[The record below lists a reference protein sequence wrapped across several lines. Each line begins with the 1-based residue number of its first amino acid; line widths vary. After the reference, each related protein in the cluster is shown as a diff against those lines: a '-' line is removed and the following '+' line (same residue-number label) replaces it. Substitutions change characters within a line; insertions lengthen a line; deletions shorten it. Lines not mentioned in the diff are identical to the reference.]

1 MSEFQE
7 FHLKQGQYLTDSDV
21 VVQKNALTMLQAG
34 TGVGKT
40 TVVTEKFSKDYDYV
54 LVVIPS
60 VLKVTEL
67 KEAYKKQFSGTEYHF
82 FYDKHVPSETTFRKG
97 RKYVVICTYEKLEKV
112 RECLPKGYQDKTL
125 LVVDECHK
133 LYSAGSY
140 RYEAL
145 NSLLYSILKKKFPT
159 IVFLTATFTEHC
171 WKTLDIPLD
180 HTYTVYSENSLSR
193 NVEVVLLKK
202 GDQYSFVHLV
212 MDRINAMKK
221 EGKRGKILIR
231 LNNRKKCEMIAK
243 LFESMFKL
251 KVLVVHSKNKHEDA
265 VKEMF
270 HRQEIP
276 KDIDVVLSTSIMDEA
291 INLNNLQ
298 EEIDSVFVLGKDAHP
313 EELVQF
319 LGRLRNATV
328 PCFIVLHTNM
338 AVDTTVA
345 PEKLHDIYLKK
356 NMRFLEKINTV
367 SDLLIS
373 VYDDYQLVGDD
384 DEECE
389 KHSYASLYRK
399 VNTLNETFEY
409 FSGSKIFAVI
419 NGAVKKNIASIS
431 SAYYR
436 MDKACSYQN
445 FSYFKFR
452 IQELLPTC
460 NVTLREDHSLKT
472 DKSILSFLGAAKKTN
487 EQQKQDSIDT
497 AMEIFLSVE
506 PEIEDCKTEQ
516 EVKES
521 RNIRMSNRIDEDT
534 IYEDDE
540 YAIYED
546 DEYAIYED
554 DEGPEEPFAESHT
567 SQDLP
572 DRETESKIFLKNYGV
587 FILREQEED
596 DFYVQR
602 LVAKYVV
609 PYPEVTAELVST
621 IAILS
626 TYISNLEDIY
636 QILKR
641 NESEKVIMRAK
652 AYADNIVVQHFV
664 NRFYRYSSD
673 RYFGAH
679 RLRPDEAVTWI
690 TDAFTAVQK
699 KTNIPMKTFLDQK
712 LVSGMK
718 LDMRTKQMVIDPSKA
733 ANFFVR
739 FFAVKDRNAK
749 KPDLRYLE
757 FHGIVFGN
765 YQYLITAKK
774 QAKYKIVSPQF
785 QIGQRVFDSM
795 TGECVSDTP
804 CPLVRSR
811 LIIEEEEFF
820 DDVA

>member
-21 VVQKNALTMLQAG
+21 FVQKNALTMLQAG

-40 TVVTEKFSKDYDYV
+40 TVVTDKFSKDYDYV
-54 LVVIPS
+54 LMVMPS

-67 KEAYKKQFSGTEYHF
+67 KEAHKKQFSGTEYHF

-112 RECLPKGYQDKTL
+112 RECLPKGFEDKTL

-180 HTYTVYSENSLSR
+180 HTYTVYSENILNR

-212 MDRINAMKK
+212 VERVHTMKK
-221 EGKRGKILIR
+221 KGKRDKILIR
-231 LNNRKKCEMIAK
+231 LNNRKKCEMLAK

-265 VKEMF
+265 VKGMF
-270 HRQEIP
+270 QRQEIP

-298 EEIDSVFVLGKDAHP
+298 EEIDSVFILGKDAHP

-328 PCFIVLHTNM
+328 PCFVVLHTNM

-472 DKSILSFLGAAKKTN
+472 DKSILSFLGASKKTN

-506 PEIEDCKTEQ
+506 PDIEDCKTEQ
-516 EVKES
+516 EVKGS
-521 RNIRMSNRIDEDT
+521 LNIRMSNRIDEDT

-546 DEYAIYED
+546 DE
-554 DEGPEEPFAESHT
+554 GPEEQFAESHT
-567 SQDLP
+567 SQDLL
-572 DRETESKIFLKNYGV
+572 DRETESKILLKNYGV
-587 FILREQEED
+587 FILREQED
-596 DFYVQR
+596 DEFYVQR

-641 NESEKVIMRAK
+641 NESEKVIMLAK
-652 AYADNIVVQHFV
+652 AYANNIVVRYFV
-664 NRFYRYSSD
+664 NRFYRYSPD
-673 RYFGAH
+673 RYFGAY
-679 RLRPDEAVTWI
+679 RLRPDEAVTWM

-699 KTNIPMKTFLDQK
+699 QTHIPMKTFLDQK
-712 LVSGMK
+712 LVSGVK
-718 LDMRTKQMVIDPSKA
+718 LDPKTKKMVIDPSKA

-765 YQYLITAKK
+765 YQYLTTAKK

-804 CPLVRSR
+804 CPLVLSR

>member
-1 MSEFQE
+1 MPKLKEFY
-7 FHLKQGQYLTDSDV
+7 LKQGQYLADSDV
-21 VVQKNALTMLQAG
+21 FVQKNALTMLQAG

-40 TVVTEKFSKDYDYV
+40 TVVTDKFLKDFDC
-54 LVVIPS
+54 VVMVVPS

-67 KEAYKKQFSGTEYHF
+67 EEAYKKKLSGTRFLF
-82 FYDKHVPSETTFRKG
+82 FYDKHSPSETTFMKDRKHM
-97 RKYVVICTYEKLEKV
+97 VVCTYEKLEKV
-112 RECLPKGYQDKTL
+112 KEFLPKGYQDKTL

-133 LYSAGSY
+133 LYSAGY
-140 RYEAL
+140 RHVAL

-171 WKTLDIPLD
+171 WKTLEIPLD

-356 NMRFLEKINTV
+356 NMQFLEKINTV

-445 FSYFKFR
+445 FSYFKYR
-452 IQELLPTC
+452 IQALLPTC
-460 NVTLREDHSLKT
+460 NVTLREEHSLKT

-516 EVKES
+516 EVMES
-521 RNIRMSNRIDEDT
+521 RNIKMSNWIDEDT
-534 IYEDDE
+534 IYEDD
-540 YAIYED
+540 
-546 DEYAIYED
+546 DE
-554 DEGPEEPFAESHT
+554 PEQPFTESHT
-567 SQDLP
+567 LQDLP
-572 DRETESKIFLKNYGV
+572 DRETESKILLKNYGV
-587 FILREQEED
+587 FILREQQED
-596 DFYVQR
+596 EFYVPR
-602 LVAKYVV
+602 LVANYVV

-641 NESEKVIMRAK
+641 NESEKVIMLAK
-652 AYADNIVVQHFV
+652 AYADNIVVRYFV
-664 NRFYRYSSD
+664 NRFYRYSPD
-673 RYFGAH
+673 RYFGAYQ
-679 RLRPDEAVTWI
+679 LRPDEAVTWM
-690 TDAFTAVQK
+690 TDAFTAIQK
-699 KTNIPMKTFLDQK
+699 KQRIPMKTFLDQK

-765 YQYLITAKK
+765 YQYLTTAKK
-774 QAKYKIVSPQF
+774 QAKYKNVSPQF

-804 CPLVRSR
+804 SPLVRSR

>member
-21 VVQKNALTMLQAG
+21 FVQKNALTMLQAG

-133 LYSAGSY
+133 LYSAGY
-140 RYEAL
+140 RHVAL

-171 WKTLDIPLD
+171 WKTLEIPLD

-373 VYDDYQLVGDD
+373 VYDDYQLIKDDD
-384 DEECE
+384 DEEKE
-389 KHSYASLYRK
+389 RSYASIYQK

-409 FSGSKIFAVI
+409 FSGAKLFAVI
-419 NGAVKKNIASIS
+419 NGAVKKNIASVS
-431 SAYYR
+431 SGYYR

-445 FSYFKFR
+445 FLYFKFR

-472 DKSILSFLGAAKKTN
+472 DKSILSFLGATKKTN
-487 EQQKQDSIDT
+487 EQMYQDSIDI
-497 AMEIFLSVE
+497 AMEVFLSVE
-506 PEIEDCKTEQ
+506 PSSDDRKTEQ
-516 EVKES
+516 EDWES
-521 RNIRMSNRIDEDT
+521 RDVKVSNRIDEDT

-540 YAIYED
+540 E
-546 DEYAIYED
+546 
-554 DEGPEEPFAESHT
+554 PEEPFAESHT

-572 DRETESKIFLKNYGV
+572 DRETEDKVVLKNYGV
-587 FILREQEED
+587 LILREQQD
-596 DFYVQR
+596 DEFYVQR

-609 PYPEVTAELVST
+609 PYPEVTAELVCT

-641 NESEKVIMRAK
+641 KESEKVIMIAK
-652 AYADNIVVQHFV
+652 AYADNIVVRYFV
-664 NRFYRYSSD
+664 NRFYRYGAE
-673 RYFGAH
+673 RYFGSYK
-679 RLRPDEAVTWI
+679 LYLDEAATLM
-690 TDAFTAVQK
+690 TEAFTAVQQ
-699 KTNIPMKTFLDQK
+699 KTHIPMKTFIDQK
-712 LVSGMK
+712 LVSGIK
-718 LDMRTKQMVIDPSKA
+718 LDMRTKKMVIDPSKA

-757 FHGIVFGN
+757 FHGISFGN
-765 YQYLITAKK
+765 YQYLTTAKE
-774 QAKYKIVSPQF
+774 QAKYKNVSPQF

-795 TGECVSDTP
+795 TGECLSDTP

-811 LIIEEEEFF
+811 LIIVEEEYF

>member
-1 MSEFQE
+1 MSKVQE
-7 FHLKQGQYLTDSDV
+7 IHLKQDQYLADSDV
-21 VVQKNALTMLQAG
+21 SVEKNKMTLIQAG

-40 TVVTEKFSKDYDYV
+40 TAVTKNFVKDFDAVVM
-54 LVVIPS
+54 LVPS

-67 KEAYKKQFSGTEYHF
+67 EEAYKKELSGTRYHF
-82 FYDKHVPSETTFRKG
+82 FYDKHVPSETTFTQGCKHM
-97 RKYVVICTYEKLEKV
+97 VVCTYEKLEKV
-112 RECLPKGYQDKTL
+112 KECLPKGFEGKTL

-140 RYEAL
+140 RDEAL
-145 NSLLYSILKKKFPT
+145 NSLLYFIQKKKFPT
-159 IVFLTATFTEHC
+159 VVFLTATFTEHC
-171 WKTLDIPLD
+171 WKTLGISLD
-180 HTYTVYSENSLSR
+180 YIYTVHSESSLGR
-193 NVEVVLLKK
+193 NAEVVVLKK
-202 GDQYSFVHLV
+202 GDQYTFVHLV

-221 EGKRGKILIR
+221 EGKHGKILIR

-243 LFESMFKL
+243 LFKDMFKL
-251 KVLVVHSKNKHEDA
+251 KVLVVHSKNKHEEA
-265 VKEMF
+265 VKGMF
-270 HRQEIP
+270 HQQEIP

-298 EEIDSVFVLGKDAHP
+298 EDVNSVFVLGKDAHP

-338 AVDTTVA
+338 TMDTTIV
-345 PEKLHDIYLKK
+345 PEKLNDIYLKK

-373 VYDDYQLVGDD
+373 VYDDYQLVMDD
-384 DEECE
+384 DEEDE
-389 KHSYASLYRK
+389 KRSYASLYQK
-399 VNTLNETFEY
+399 VNTLNETFNY
-409 FSGSKIFAVI
+409 FCGAKLFAVI
-419 NGAVKKNIASIS
+419 NGAVKKNIASVS
-431 SAYYR
+431 SGYYR

-445 FSYFKFR
+445 FLYFKFR

-472 DKSILSFLGAAKKTN
+472 DKSILSFLGATKKTN
-487 EQQKQDSIDT
+487 EQMYQDSIDI
-497 AMEIFLSVE
+497 AMEVFLSVE
-506 PEIEDCKTEQ
+506 PSSNDRKTEQ
-516 EVKES
+516 EDWES
-521 RNIRMSNRIDEDT
+521 RDVKVSNRIDEDT

-540 YAIYED
+540 E
-546 DEYAIYED
+546 
-554 DEGPEEPFAESHT
+554 PEEPFAESHT

-572 DRETESKIFLKNYGV
+572 DRETESKILLKNYGV

-609 PYPEVTAELVST
+609 PYPEVTAELVSI

-626 TYISNLEDIY
+626 TYISNLDDIY

-641 NESEKVIMRAK
+641 KESEKVIMIAK
-652 AYADNIVVQHFV
+652 AYASNIVVQYFV
-664 NRFYRYSSD
+664 NRFYRYSTE
-673 RYFGAH
+673 RYFGSYK
-679 RLRPDEAVTWI
+679 LRPDDAATLMTE
-690 TDAFTAVQK
+690 AFTAVQQ
-699 KTNIPMKTFLDQK
+699 KTHIPMKTFIDQK
-712 LVSGMK
+712 LVSGIK
-718 LDMRTKQMVIDPSKA
+718 LDMRTKKMVIDPSKA

-757 FHGIVFGN
+757 FHGISFRN
-765 YQYLITAKK
+765 YQYLTTAKE
-774 QAKYKIVSPQF
+774 QAKYKNVSPQF

-795 TGECVSDTP
+795 TGECLSDTP

>member
-1 MSEFQE
+1 MPKLKEFY
-7 FHLKQGQYLTDSDV
+7 LKQGQYLADSDV
-21 VVQKNALTMLQAG
+21 FVQKNALTMLQAG

-40 TVVTEKFSKDYDYV
+40 TVVTDKFSKDFDC
-54 LVVIPS
+54 VVMVVPS

-67 KEAYKKQFSGTEYHF
+67 EEAYKKQLNGTRYHF
-82 FYDKHVPSETTFRKG
+82 FYDKHVPSETTFTKDRKHM
-97 RKYVVICTYEKLEKV
+97 VICTYEKLEKV
-112 RECLPKGYQDKTL
+112 KEFLPNGYQDKTL

-133 LYSAGSY
+133 LYSAGY
-140 RYEAL
+140 RYVAL

-221 EGKRGKILIR
+221 ESKLGKTLIR

-243 LFESMFKL
+243 LLESMFKL
-251 KVLVVHSKNKHEDA
+251 KVLVVHSKNKHEDD
-265 VKEMF
+265 VKGMF
-270 HRQEIP
+270 QRQEIP
-276 KDIDVVLSTSIMDEA
+276 EDIDVVLTTSIMDEA

-298 EEIDSVFVLGKDAHP
+298 EEIDSVFILGKDAHP

-328 PCFIVLHTNM
+328 PCFVVLHTNM

-345 PEKLHDIYLKK
+345 PEKLHDINLKK

-389 KHSYASLYRK
+389 KHSYVSLYRK

-546 DEYAIYED
+546 DE
-554 DEGPEEPFAESHT
+554 GPEEPFAESHT

-572 DRETESKIFLKNYGV
+572 DRETESKILLKNYGV

-641 NESEKVIMRAK
+641 NESEKVIMLAK
-652 AYADNIVVQHFV
+652 AYADNIVVQYFV